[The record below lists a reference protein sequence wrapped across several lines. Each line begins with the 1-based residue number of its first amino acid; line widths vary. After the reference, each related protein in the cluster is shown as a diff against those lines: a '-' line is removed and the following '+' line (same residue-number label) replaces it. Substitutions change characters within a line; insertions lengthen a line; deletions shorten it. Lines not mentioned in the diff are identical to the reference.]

1 MLKRVN
7 IDEKIQRCEERPSDD
22 GARFREMPRAHFEE
36 LYNDDTREC
45 DGV

>member
-7 IDEKIQRCEERPSDD
+7 IDEKIQRCEERLNDD
-22 GARFREMPRAHFEE
+22 ACFSERLRARFEE
-36 LYNDDTREC
+36 LYNDDTGER

>member
-7 IDEKIQRCEERPSDD
+7 IDEKIQRCEERLND
-22 GARFREMPRAHFEE
+22 GACFREMLRAHFEE
-36 LYNDDTREC
+36 LYNDDTGER